1 MLLILFV
8 ALATEV
14 PGNTLVSNEA
24 GCDFTKVTTV
34 GHFMLLNYL
43 NPSLVGFV
51 SWQNLPE

>member
-1 MLLILFV
+1 MLLILYV

-43 NPSLVGFV
+43 NPSLV
-51 SWQNLPE
+51 NLD